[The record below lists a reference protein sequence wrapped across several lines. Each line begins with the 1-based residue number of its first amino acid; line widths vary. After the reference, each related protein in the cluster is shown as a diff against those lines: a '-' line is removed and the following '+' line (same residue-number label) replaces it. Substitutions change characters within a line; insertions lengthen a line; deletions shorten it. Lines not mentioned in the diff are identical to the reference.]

1 MERFRL
7 IIIVAVAFWLTG
19 CQSGQAQQSVMK
31 PRAFARLLQ
40 EHDDVQLIDVRTPRE
55 VQQGKI
61 EGARMINFLEDD
73 FREKIGQLD
82 KDKPVALYCRSGNRS
97 SKAAAMMD
105 DMGFEEV
112 YDLQGGVI
120 SWRQSGYALKK
131 P

>member
-7 IIIVAVAFWLTG
+7 IIIMVVAVWLTG
-19 CQSGQAQQSVMK
+19 CQSSQAQQSVLK
-31 PRAFARLLQ
+31 PQTFARLLQ

-73 FREKIGQLD
+73 FQEKIGKLD
-82 KDKPVALYCRSGNRS
+82 KNKPVALYCRSGNRS

-120 SWRQSGYALKK
+120 SWRQSGYELKK